1 MGAFMSR
8 LGVSQDSLAIPG
20 QLHPHREVGLNVLT
34 TEARLYAIKELAR
47 RAGVSASFFS
57 TWRVQ
62 ILDDR
67 TVIDVLPGGNKQ
79 LRLTHAPADIWAD
92 LAQNSCST
100 LKLFSPWQSATP
112 LIPDFIVPFAPKS
125 HAHLKSLL
133 RPVGTA
139 AVQVAVDL
147 PLSALLTLARWEER
161 LIDERDDHGRI
172 PARLSNACQNGYLR
186 RPIVDEYGVAL
197 QQALQFLLPNW
208 VPEPREFRANVS
220 HDVDNIGLPFNLHS
234 AVGHT
239 IRRHKPLATARDL
252 CSLLPGVNPTY
263 LEVIRYLVTLSL
275 NRGLQPA
282 VYWKGNARGRQKKHY
297 DPYHPKVRAMIS
309 WLQKNNI
316 ELGVHPGYDTFRS
329 PERLRREVSKI
340 RELIGAQPMG
350 GRQDYLRWSPESW
363 LDWENCG
370 LAYDSTVGYAD
381 QIGFRAG
388 TCIPYRPW
396 LFKLNR
402 EAKLIEVPLI
412 VMDCTL
418 TWYMRLTPEQILTA
432 VSDCIDRCRTV
443 GGTFTL
449 LWHNDTMID
458 PEFSAVAA
466 EILDLLVGTPKYEA
480 LNPPESL
487 Y

>member
-1 MGAFMSR
+1 MSR
-8 LGVSQDSLAIPG
+8 LGVSENSFTISS
-20 QLHPHREVGLNVLT
+20 QLHSHHEAGLTVLT
-34 TEARLYAIKELAR
+34 PEARLYALRELAR
-47 RAGVSASFFS
+47 RAGVTAEFFR
-57 TWRVQ
+57 TWRIQ
-62 ILDDR
+62 FLADR
-67 TVIDVLPGGNKQ
+67 TTIDVLPGTDKQ
-79 LRLTHAPADIWAD
+79 LRLTHAPTDIWSD
-92 LAQNSCST
+92 LVRNSCNT
-100 LKLFSPWQSATP
+100 VRLGSPWQSPTR
-112 LIPDFIVPFAPKS
+112 LIPDFVVPFVPKS
-125 HAHLKSLL
+125 QAHLKSLF
-133 RPVGTA
+133 RPVGTET
-139 AVQVAVDL
+139 VEVTVDL
-147 PLSALLTLARWEER
+147 PLSALLTLSRWEER

-172 PARLSNACQNGYLR
+172 PAHLSGAYQNGYLQ
-186 RPIVDEYGVAL
+186 RPIVDEYGLAF
-197 QQALQFLLPNW
+197 QQALQFLIPNW
-208 VPEPREFRANVS
+208 TPSPREFRANVS
-220 HDVDNIGLPFNLHS
+220 HDVDNIGIPFNLHS

-239 IRRHKPLATARDL
+239 VRRRRPWATARDF
-252 CSLLPGVNPTY
+252 CSLLPKVNPTY
-263 LEVIRYLVTLSL
+263 LEVIRHLITLSL

-282 VYWKGNARGRQKKHY
+282 VYWKGNARLRQKKHY

-329 PERLRREVSKI
+329 PEKLRKEVMKI
-340 RELIGAQPMG
+340 RELIGVHPMG

-388 TCIPYRPW
+388 TCVPYRPW

-402 EAKLIEVPLI
+402 EARLVEVPLI

-418 TWYMRLTPEQILTA
+418 TWYMSLTPEQILIT
-432 VSDCIDRCRTV
+432 VGECIERCRAV

-458 PEFSAVAA
+458 PEFSGVLAK
-466 EILDLLVGTPKYEA
+466 ILDSLIDTPKYEA
-480 LNPPESL
+480 LNPPKSL

>member
-1 MGAFMSR
+1 MGAFMPR
-8 LGVSQDSLAIPG
+8 LEVSQDSFTISS
-20 QLHPHREVGLNVLT
+20 QLHAQQEAGLNVLT
-34 TEARLYAIKELAR
+34 PEARLYAIKELAR
-47 RAGVSASFFS
+47 RAGVSADFFR

-62 ILDDR
+62 MLDDH
-67 TVIDVLPGGNKQ
+67 TKAYVLPGTDKH
-79 LRLTHAPADIWAD
+79 LRLVHAPADIWTD
-92 LAQNSCST
+92 LARNSCDT
-100 LKLFSPWQSATP
+100 LKLVLPWQSATP
-112 LIPDFIVPFAPKS
+112 LIRDFVVPFVPKS
-125 HAHLKSLL
+125 HAHLKSLC
-133 RPVGTA
+133 RPIGA
-139 AVQVAVDL
+139 DAVEVTVDL
-147 PLSALLTLARWEER
+147 PLSALLMLSRWEER
-161 LIDERDDHGRI
+161 LIEERDDHGRI
-172 PARLSNACQNGYLR
+172 SAHLSNAHQNGYLR
-186 RPIVDEYGVAL
+186 RPIVDEYGLAL
-197 QQALQFLLPNW
+197 QQALQFLIPNW
-208 VPEPREFRANVS
+208 TPTPSKFHANVS
-220 HDVDNIGLPFNLHS
+220 HDVDNIGLPFNFHS

-239 IRRHKPLATARDL
+239 VRRRRPLATARDF
-252 CSLLPGVNPTY
+252 CSLLPRVNPTY
-263 LEVIRYLVTLSL
+263 LEVIRHLVNLSL
-275 NRGLQPA
+275 GRGLQPA
-282 VYWKGNARGRQKKHY
+282 VYWKGNSRGRQKQHY

-329 PERLRREVSKI
+329 PEKLRKDVTKI

-402 EAKLIEVPLI
+402 EAHLLEVPLI

-418 TWYMRLTPEQILTA
+418 TWYMSLNPEQIVVA
-432 VSDCIDRCRTV
+432 VRDCIDQCRAV

-458 PEFSAVAA
+458 PQFSGVLA

-480 LNPPESL
+480 LNPPKSL